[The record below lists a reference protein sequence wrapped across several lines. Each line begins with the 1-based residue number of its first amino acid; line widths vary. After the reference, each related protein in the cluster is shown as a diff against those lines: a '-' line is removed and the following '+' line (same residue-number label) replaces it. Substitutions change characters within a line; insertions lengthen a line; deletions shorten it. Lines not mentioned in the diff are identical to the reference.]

1 MDASKTCLVIIPRLR
16 LLHVLCDCDIQYFP
30 HKDKWWNE
38 LLALLESGVLF
49 MQENTRN
56 EINSG
61 VYIIPHSMRQDMIA
75 LLDVIITDPSYY
87 KAYGAFIADQSLFNL
102 YRGSIRHAFIPQHFV
117 VWGSKTQGG
126 HFITRST
133 QRTNL
138 VR

>member
-75 LLDVIITDPSYY
+75 LLDVISTDPSYY
-87 KAYGAFIADQSLFNL
+87 TAPLLQTNPCSTCTEDRFVMRSF
-102 YRGSIRHAFIPQHFV
+102 RSI
-117 VWGSKTQGG
+117 
-126 HFITRST
+126 
-133 QRTNL
+133 L
-138 VR
+138 